1 MKKALKI
8 AGIIIG
14 VLVIAAIVIIV
25 FFPGLPTYIKVKKN
39 CPHIDETMGI
49 YTDGGEAVPEDFVQ
63 TEING
68 ILVSGPA
75 DALRDNSNLCAFKK
89 DNELAVMIIES
100 ENEPLSYT
108 DESCGFL
115 IYDYRH
121 FFRSLDAEMP
131 ETTYEGMEFIR
142 NLTAKDCLKLRG
154 TDREVFEE
162 YAEIKE
168 IAAEIETVYY
178 YERDELSGFVCDLI
192 GVGQTYKHRK
202 NVVLADGDKEWIIS
216 VFGND
221 AETVAQI
228 ISSIEI
234 SE

>member
-1 MKKALKI
+1 MKKTLKI
-8 AGIIIG
+8 TGIILG
-14 VLVIAAIVIIV
+14 ALVIAAIAVIV

-49 YTDGGEAVPEDFVQ
+49 YNDGGEAVPEDFVQ

-75 DALRDNSNLCAFKK
+75 DTLCDDSNLCAFKK
-89 DNELAVMIIES
+89 DNELVVMIIES

-115 IYDYRH
+115 IDDYRH
-121 FFRSLDAEMP
+121 FFQSLDVEMP
-131 ETTYEGMEFIR
+131 ETTYESMEFIR

-162 YAEIKE
+162 YAESKE
-168 IAAEIETVYY
+168 IVAEIETVYY
-178 YERDELSGFVCDLI
+178 YKRDELSGFVCELI
-192 GVGQTYKHRK
+192 SIGKQYEHRK
-202 NVVLADGDKEWIIS
+202 NVMLFDGDKEWIIS
-216 VFGND
+216 VVGND

>member
-8 AGIIIG
+8 TGIIIG
-14 VLVIAAIVIIV
+14 ALVIAALIIIV
-25 FFPGLPTYIKVKKN
+25 FFPGLPTYIKVKKD

-49 YTDGGEAVPEDFVQ
+49 YKDSADTVPEDFVQ
-63 TEING
+63 VELNG
-68 ILVSGPA
+68 ILISGPA
-75 DALRDNSNLCAFKK
+75 DALRADGSFVAFKK
-89 DNELAVMIIES
+89 ENELAVMVIES

-121 FFRSLDAEMP
+121 FFSSLDVKMP
-131 ETTYEGMEFIR
+131 ENTYEGMEFVR

-154 TDREVFEE
+154 TDKKVFEE

-168 IAAEIETVYY
+168 TVSDIETIYY
-178 YERDELSGFVCDLI
+178 YERDGLSGFVCELI
-192 GVGQTYKHRK
+192 GVGQAYEHRK
-202 NVVLADGDKEWIIS
+202 NVVLLEGDKQWIIT

-228 ISSIEI
+228 IRSIEI
-234 SE
+234 SK